1 MFRKLPILTALTTF
15 TLIAPFAFSDGQTQ
29 SIPHSLVTQSFSE
42 VKETIDQEVLE
53 HGADQVL
60 LVFDIDNTT
69 LSTEWDIASEHWY
82 LWQSDLIS
90 KSEFGTGAVASNVPD
105 LLTVQT
111 WILQMTNMRLAEPR
125 IASDVKELGQLG
137 VRAFALTSRGLDMRD
152 ITLREF
158 SRSQFDLASIAPGSK
173 DGTASRY
180 TPYDLKD
187 PETYGIT
194 ADDVTKFKLNTAKPV
209 IYDHGIMFTSGQ
221 HKGVM
226 LKTFLKKYSLGIK
239 SVIFVDDRPHHL
251 DGVRAA
257 LAGLPIDV
265 TTVQYQHEKDRIAS
279 FHAGDKFE
287 VIEQWCKLLPGLVTL
302 QNGSRPV
309 RTDSCPNVSN

>member
-1 MFRKLPILTALTTF
+1 MFSKLPILTALTTF

-111 WILQMTNMRLAEPR
+111 WILQMTKMRLAEPR
-125 IASDVKELGQLG
+125 I
-137 VRAFALTSRGLDMRD
+137 
-152 ITLREF
+152 
-158 SRSQFDLASIAPGSK
+158 
-173 DGTASRY
+173 
-180 TPYDLKD
+180 
-187 PETYGIT
+187 
-194 ADDVTKFKLNTAKPV
+194 
-209 IYDHGIMFTSGQ
+209 
-221 HKGVM
+221 
-226 LKTFLKKYSLGIK
+226 SLV
-239 SVIFVDDRPHHL
+239 SV
-251 DGVRAA
+251 
-257 LAGLPIDV
+257 
-265 TTVQYQHEKDRIAS
+265 
-279 FHAGDKFE
+279 
-287 VIEQWCKLLPGLVTL
+287 LLH
-302 QNGSRPV
+302 
-309 RTDSCPNVSN
+309 